1 VRVPNHMVNPFV
13 AAQCIGALSA
23 GLMIYAEL
31 LENEALEEGNAQ
43 KLANAKSCRERGE
56 ALLSGDYTALSAL
69 NLH

>member
-1 VRVPNHMVNPFV
+1 MVNPFV

>member
-1 VRVPNHMVNPFV
+1 MVNLFV
-13 AAQCIGALSA
+13 AAQFIGALSA

-56 ALLSGDYTALSAL
+56 ALLSGDYTVLSAL